1 MQLNLHGRLSRG
13 VDWTRRIF
21 QKPTFARSSS
31 RQPCSRRGGT
41 SPQPKL
47 AQGEV
52 IWLGLQ
58 PRTVQQGELALQDDQ
73 VLDRGRHLMSMLD
86 GLNQRD
92 GRGTVLLVGAGLAVA
107 RA

>member
-1 MQLNLHGRLSRG
+1 M
-13 VDWTRRIF
+13 D
-21 QKPTFARSSS
+21 
-31 RQPCSRRGGT
+31 
-41 SPQPKL
+41 
-47 AQGEV
+47 
-52 IWLGLQ
+52 LQ
-58 PRTVQQGELALQDDQ
+58 PRTVQQGELAPPDDE